1 MNPRAGQY
9 QRREYNVGHAHCD
22 REWVPMIRI
31 LSCLFLFVLWHSTS
45 LAASKYEDSVKEL
58 AEGVA
63 AEAIKMKKSRLAL
76 LDFVDSTGEVTPIG
90 QFLAEELATHLLVA
104 GELKVVDRKLLI
116 ATMEKHQLTHLDTS
130 QAKAAKKVAKAL
142 RADLYVTGSYLE
154 IPEGIQVTAKLIGPY
169 TVYPVGASRT
179 IVPKAGPLAA
189 LLKQANAPK
198 AQNAAVTSSES
209 TAPVLSAHENELY
222 KVSILGISKQDDQI
236 GLDLLF
242 VNRTAHPV
250 KIGCQLLDTYL
261 VDEQGEQW
269 KQDVAQ
275 NREGLCTRG
284 MELNP
289 RRQQHASLS
298 FLATAKPP
306 KGPVSLH
313 YHETSPRPDR
323 VISLDGLKIESA
335 PVVEPDAPPTKDA
348 TPPTP

>member
-1 MNPRAGQY
+1 
-9 QRREYNVGHAHCD
+9 
-22 REWVPMIRI
+22 MIRLLPSLI
-31 LSCLFLFVLWHSTS
+31 LLVLWHSTS

-76 LDFVDSTGEVTPIG
+76 LDFVDSKGDVTPIG

-142 RADLYVTGSYLE
+142 RADLYVTGAYLE

-179 IVPKAGPLAA
+179 IVPKSGPLAG
-189 LLKQANAPK
+189 LLKQAAAP
-198 AQNAAVTSSES
+198 APVTAAVVTES
-209 TAPVLSAHENELY
+209 APILSAHENEMY
-222 KVSILGISKQDDQI
+222 KVTILSISRQDDQI

-242 VNRTAHPV
+242 TNRTAHPV

-261 VDEQGEQW
+261 VDEHGEQW
-269 KQDVAQ
+269 KQNVAH

-284 MELNP
+284 MEVNP
-289 RRQQHASLS
+289 KRQQHARLS
-298 FLATAKPP
+298 FLATDKPP
-306 KGPVSLH
+306 TGPITLH
-313 YHETSPRPDR
+313 YHETSPRANR
-323 VISLDGLKIESA
+323 IITLDGLKIDAAPAGEPEVPVTQES
-335 PVVEPDAPPTKDA
+335 

>member
-1 MNPRAGQY
+1 
-9 QRREYNVGHAHCD
+9 
-22 REWVPMIRI
+22 MIRLLWSLVLLI
-31 LSCLFLFVLWHSTS
+31 LWHSAV

-104 GELKVVDRKLLI
+104 GELKVVDRKLLV

-142 RADLYVTGSYLE
+142 RADLYVTGAYLE
-154 IPEGIQVTAKLIGPY
+154 IPEGVQVTAKLIGPY
-169 TVYPVGASRT
+169 TVFPVGAARA
-179 IVPKAGPLAA
+179 IIPKAGPLAA
-189 LLKQANAPK
+189 LIKQANAPK
-198 AQNAAVTSSES
+198 PPVPATPPEP
-209 TAPVLSAHENELY
+209 TTPVLNAHENELY
-222 KVSILGISKQDDQI
+222 KVSVMTISRQDDQI
-236 GLDLLF
+236 EIDLLF
-242 VNRTAHPV
+242 VNRSTHPV

-269 KQDVAQ
+269 RQDVAQ

-289 RRQQHASLS
+289 RRQQHASL
-298 FLATAKPP
+298 FFIATNKPP
-306 KGPVSLH
+306 TGPVTLH

-323 VISLDGLKIESA
+323 VVTLDGLKLETA
-335 PVVEPDAPPTKDA
+335 PAAEAEAPAPQAADT
-348 TPPTP
+348 PTP

>member
-1 MNPRAGQY
+1 
-9 QRREYNVGHAHCD
+9 
-22 REWVPMIRI
+22 
-31 LSCLFLFVLWHSTS
+31 
-45 LAASKYEDSVKEL
+45 
-58 AEGVA
+58 VA

-76 LDFVDSTGEVTPIG
+76 LDFVDSKGDVTPIG

-142 RADLYVTGSYLE
+142 RADLYVTGAYLE

-179 IVPKAGPLAA
+179 IVPKSGPLAA
-189 LLKQANAPK
+189 LLKQAAAP
-198 AQNAAVTSSES
+198 APVTTAVVTES
-209 TAPVLSAHENELY
+209 APVLSAHENEMY
-222 KVSILGISKQDDQI
+222 KVTILSISRQDDQI

-242 VNRTAHPV
+242 TNRTAHPV

-261 VDEQGEQW
+261 VDEHGEQW
-269 KQDVAQ
+269 KQNVAH

-284 MELNP
+284 MEVNP
-289 RRQQHASLS
+289 KRQQHARLS
-298 FLATAKPP
+298 FLATEKPP
-306 KGPVSLH
+306 TGPITLH
-313 YHETSPRPDR
+313 YHETSPRADR
-323 VISLDGLKIESA
+323 IITLDGLKIDTA
-335 PVVEPDAPPTKDA
+335 PVSEPEVPVTQES